1 MIYYSRNSWVLLR
14 SLIRSKI
21 DPKLLTRLQPAI
33 ALSEIYDQGLI
44 SFGITNTG
52 KMESGEKYI
61 PYM

>member
-1 MIYYSRNSWVLLR
+1 MIHYFRISWILLR

-21 DPKLLTRLQPAI
+21 DLKLLTRLQPAI

-44 SFGITNTG
+44 SFGIRNTG

-61 PYM
+61 PYV